1 MKVNKSVVAVA
12 AAVMTFAA
20 ASCGKKKKEAAT
32 PPPASTVADLALS
45 STLNLSIPDK
55 LAAASGGTAATT
67 LNLAEE
73 LNLAGKKSSE
83 ACRTMETVSQVLD
96 QLKEIG
102 VNFCHF
108 EVESENLKFGTKY
121 NIKMTGG
128 SRTLA
133 ESDSMGIWV
142 DNSDTAKLKVYMCRN
157 GILNQ
162 QISISDFASA
172 GKAKGSMN
180 TLHSG
185 TGRDGV
191 STYEGGVN
199 ITFDLTQA
207 GLKIVN
213 ASMKHKNTG
222 GSDAGEFRN
231 SADISLADTGVSVV
245 KMTSKGS
252 HGSDT
257 MSDQAAVRFNGTFG
271 QALFSG
277 TGSSGVHTYDY
288 SSASTFGADG
298 ITVAK
303 TSAPS
308 DVLVEAADLPVKLA
322 DDFSPTTPTGWDCQT
337 TETLTI
343 DMTVASKKA
352 AHDACSADRR
362 RSFSSCWGDDFEQ
375 GTHEAKK

>member
-20 ASCGKKKKEAAT
+20 ASCGKKNKEEST
-32 PPPASTVADLALS
+32 PPAASTVADLALS
-45 STLNLSIPDK
+45 STLNLSLPDN
-55 LAAASGGTAATT
+55 LAVASGGTAATP

-96 QLKEIG
+96 QLKDIG
-102 VNFCHF
+102 TNFCHF

-128 SRTLA
+128 SRPLA
-133 ESDSMGIWV
+133 ESESMGIWV
-142 DNSDTAKLKVYMCRN
+142 DNSDSAKLKVYMCRN

-180 TLHSG
+180 TLHTG
-185 TGRDGV
+185 TEGA
-191 STYEGGVN
+191 STFEGGVN

-222 GSDAGEFRN
+222 GSHAGEFRN

-252 HGSDT
+252 RGSDT

-277 TGSSGVHTYDY
+277 TGSNGGHTYDY

-308 DVLVEAADLPVKLA
+308 EILVVAADLPTKLA
-322 DDFSPTTPTGWDCQT
+322 DDFSPTSPTGWDCQT
-337 TETLTI
+337 TETITI

-352 AHDACSADRR
+352 AHDACNTNSRR
-362 RSFSSCWGDDFEQ
+362 TFSGCWGDDFEQ